1 MSHASP
7 IKRTVAIGAFGPL
20 VTRFVPGGYRPE
32 LAEESASARVS
43 RVVEAI
49 GDIIDGVELYYPY
62 GVNEE
67 TVETVRSAVGDHD
80 VYAVAIAHHP
90 DPIFARGALS
100 SPDDEVRGK
109 ALARTRAGIDVAAS
123 FGARVIVWPGVDGFN
138 YPFQTAYRESW
149 SRLLDALAEAAER
162 CRSHGLELL
171 LEPKESEPA
180 MKIHLRDAPMALHV
194 VSRLRAEG
202 LGNVRVNMDWQNVIL
217 RGDSLAE
224 TASLLALEQA
234 LGHQHASAGWGANDD
249 KNIVGSTFFMQTLE
263 LAVVLGELGYGDQGE
278 RLGFDLYPYTEDAAA
293 AVRQSVRQWEFIE
306 GVAARID
313 LGRLQQARAQ
323 KDAVAAFDAVYD
335 ALGA

>member
-1 MSHASP
+1 MSHASRM
-7 IKRTVAIGAFGPL
+7 KRTVAIGAFGPL
-20 VTRFVPGGYRPE
+20 VTRFVPEGYRPE
-32 LAEESASARVS
+32 LAEESAPARVG

-49 GDIIDGVELYYPY
+49 GDIIDGIELYYPY

-67 TVETVRSAVGDHD
+67 TVETVRSAAGDHD

-90 DPIFARGALS
+90 DPLFARGALS
-100 SPDDEVRGK
+100 SPDDHVREK

-149 SRLLDALAEAAER
+149 SRLLDALVEAAEL
-162 CRSHGLELL
+162 CRTHDLELL
-171 LEPKESEPA
+171 LEPKGSEPA

-202 LGNVRVNMDWQNVIL
+202 LDNVRVNMDWQNVIL

-224 TASLLALEQA
+224 TASLLALENA

-263 LAVVLGELGYGDQGE
+263 LAVVLGELGYGNQGE

-313 LGRLQQARAQ
+313 LSRLQEARSQ

-335 ALGA
+335 ALRA